1 MKWIVR
7 SNYDLNNNSKSIW
20 NIYMR
25 TRRQWFKKN
34 YRIKIVAICAVTL
47 LLQNFINENLFEME
61 SYKKIILKTINEF
74 EGGSLLHTVANDA
87 GGTTR
92 YGISQRAYPKID
104 LTKITQDEAIEIYKQ
119 DYYDKLKLE
128 QVLNDSLR
136 WKIFDIAVNMGVSR
150 ACKIVQEAIGVPVDG
165 LIGSVTL
172 TAINYSDAELLLKK
186 IEKLQVYHYATICRA
201 NEVQYKF
208 LKGWNRRAF
217 SKWS

>member
-1 MKWIVR
+1 
-7 SNYDLNNNSKSIW
+7 
-20 NIYMR
+20 MR
-25 TRRQWFKKN
+25 IGRWWYKKN
-34 YRIKIVAICAVTL
+34 HRIKILAICIATL
-47 LLQNFINENLFEME
+47 LVQNFINENFFEME

-74 EGGSLLHTVANDA
+74 EGGSLLHKVAGDA

-92 YGISQRAYPKID
+92 YGISQRAYPGID
-104 LTKITQDEAIEIYKQ
+104 LSKITLDEAIEIYKI

-136 WKIFDIAVNMGVSR
+136 WKIFDIAVNMGVGR

-172 TAINYSDAELLLKK
+172 TAINFSDPELVLKK
-186 IEKLQVYHYATICRA
+186 IEKLQIYHYAIICRA

>member
-1 MKWIVR
+1 
-7 SNYDLNNNSKSIW
+7 
-20 NIYMR
+20 MR
-25 TRRQWFKKN
+25 IGRWWYKKN
-34 YRIKIVAICAVTL
+34 YRIKILAICIATL
-47 LLQNFINENLFEME
+47 LFQNFINENFFEME

-74 EGGSLLHTVANDA
+74 EGGSLLHTVTGDV

-92 YGISQRAYPKID
+92 YGISQRAYPGVD
-104 LTKITQDEAIEIYKQ
+104 LTKITLDEAIEIYKI

-128 QVLNDSLR
+128 QVINDSLR
-136 WKIFDIAVNMGVSR
+136 WKIFDIAVNMGVGR
-150 ACKIVQEAIGVPVDG
+150 ACKIVQEAVGIKVDG

-172 TAINYSDAELLLKK
+172 TAINFSDPELLLIK
-186 IEKLQVYHYATICRA
+186 IEKLQIYHYAIICRA

>member
-1 MKWIVR
+1 
-7 SNYDLNNNSKSIW
+7 
-20 NIYMR
+20 MR
-25 TRRQWFKKN
+25 IGRWWDKKN
-34 YRIKIVAICAVTL
+34 HRIKILAICIATL
-47 LLQNFINENLFEME
+47 LVQNFINENFFEME

-74 EGGSLLHTVANDA
+74 EGGSLLHTIAGDA

-92 YGISQRAYPKID
+92 YGISQRAYPGID
-104 LTKITQDEAIEIYKQ
+104 LSKITLDEAIEIYKI

-136 WKIFDIAVNMGVSR
+136 WKIFDIAVNMGVGR

-172 TAINYSDAELLLKK
+172 TAINFSDPESLLKK
-186 IEKLQVYHYATICRA
+186 IEKLQIYHYAIICRA
-201 NEVQYKF
+201 NEIQYKF